1 MQDKAYPGTK
11 VCHYYTTQWQKM
23 GYNVRVVHFIT
34 LFPRVYY
41 LLGKLFGKLI
51 EAKTGAVVYNKV
63 PRKYKKYTLDN
74 IPILLMPLF
83 KIIPHNNFKEKV
95 IRKAFDMVCE
105 ELEKDNFIPDIITAH
120 FALPQLHILHL
131 LKERYKDVSTCLV
144 MHSEGYSIPKIYP
157 NYKTYFKSVDIW
169 GFRSEAF
176 RNSFKATF
184 GKQSQSFICYSGIPE
199 EFIDEAIEKD
209 FPKGVKSFSFLG
221 SLFKLKRIDDTI
233 IALKNVFGED
243 DFTFDIIGDGA
254 EKSNIEALIN
264 KLELEE
270 NVIFHGRLPRNESQK
285 LLANSQCFIM
295 VSSREAFGLVYV
307 EAMAKGCIAIGTRGQ
322 GIDGVIKH
330 GENGFLCES
339 SNIEELSS
347 IIREIMSMPIKELNR
362 ISNNAIATARNLT
375 DRKVAEH
382 YINSVINSKE

>member
-1 MQDKAYPGTK
+1 MPDKAYPGTK
-11 VCHYYTTQWQKM
+11 VCHYYTTEWQKM

-34 LFPRVYY
+34 LFPKLYY
-41 LLGKLFGKLI
+41 IFGRLLGEVI
-51 EAKTGAVVYNKV
+51 EAKTGNVVYNKV
-63 PRKYKKYTLDN
+63 PRKHKKYSLDN
-74 IPILLMPLF
+74 ISVLLIPLF
-83 KIIPHNNFKEKV
+83 KIIPHSNFKKRV
-95 IRKAFDMVCE
+95 IKRALNIVCK
-105 ELEKDNFIPDIITAH
+105 ELEKDNFKPDIITAH
-120 FALPQLHILHL
+120 FALPQLQILHL
-131 LKERYKDVSTCLV
+131 LKERYQDVSTCLV

-157 NYKTYFKSVDIW
+157 DYKTYFKSVDIW

-176 RNSFKATF
+176 RNSFEATF

-209 FPKGVKSFSFLG
+209 FSKGVKSFSFLG
-221 SLFKLKRIDDTI
+221 SLFKLKRIDDAI
-233 IALKNVFGED
+233 IALKNVFGVD

-254 EKSNIEALIN
+254 EKSNIEALIK

-270 NVIFHGRLPRNESQK
+270 NVIFHGRLTRNESQK

-347 IIREIMSMPIKELNR
+347 IIHKIMSMPSEELNR
-362 ISNNAIATARNLT
+362 ISNNAIVTARNLT

-382 YINSVINSKE
+382 YINSIISTIK